1 MARYFCTAFKSAAF
15 FNLCPLL
22 GEILCEERKRVDH
35 LSPGGSRFLLIPPS
49 SQQFD
54 L

>member
-1 MARYFCTAFKSAAF
+1 MVHYFYATFKTAAS
-15 FNLCPLL
+15 FNLYALL
-22 GEILCEERKRVDH
+22 GKILCEERKREDC
-35 LSPGGSRFLLIPPS
+35 LSPGGSHFPLVPSS

>member
-1 MARYFCTAFKSAAF
+1 MACYFYAAFKSAF
-15 FNLCPLL
+15 FNLYLLL

-35 LSPGGSRFLLIPPS
+35 LSPGGSRFLLVPSS